1 MSYVT
6 LLHLPFFSI
15 FYFQNKLILK
25 LFYSI
30 KICLRMCLRDL
41 HEKNEHIETVLEFT
55 QNRKNNREREL
66 YKSISSFLVS
76 VFSAPTHPPSIHT
89 LSESVELNR
98 CESVTESNHV
108 GRRTP
113 FRIQGRCWSL
123 QDLSSTSRNH
133 PQKRLHR
140 HQGSSLQGSS
150 FFDSSTPDFF
160 LRMLYRFIQLSW
172 VL

>member
-41 HEKNEHIETVLEFT
+41 HEKNEHIETALEFT

-76 VFSAPTHPPSIHT
+76 LFSAPTHPPSIHT
-89 LSESVELNR
+89 LWVPRNTYHFTLVFFSPSFSTNNQI
-98 CESVTESNHV
+98 CFT
-108 GRRTP
+108 
-113 FRIQGRCWSL
+113 
-123 QDLSSTSRNH
+123 SSKQSWGFK
-133 PQKRLHR
+133 QKYTIIKLI
-140 HQGSSLQGSS
+140 L
-150 FFDSSTPDFF
+150 TKKNKT
-160 LRMLYRFIQLSW
+160 
-172 VL
+172 